1 MRSIQPRLPQ
11 SCTNHL
17 ASIQDKAIRILS
29 NAKYNAKVDPLYKK
43 NHVLKVHDIFDVQ
56 AATYGWKFINGKL
69 PEAIANRLSKGSIRT
84 LHIQCRKYESTTLK
98 NLSPID
104 YITNTWNKIPMA
116 IKKIPTLMGFKK
128 ALIKQIIEAYA
139 IA

>member
-1 MRSIQPRLPQ
+1 MCKQPP
-11 SCTNHL
+11 
-17 ASIQDKAIRILS
+17 
-29 NAKYNAKVDPLYKK
+29 
-43 NHVLKVHDIFDVQ
+43 
-56 AATYGWKFINGKL
+56 KFINGKL
-69 PEAIANRLSKGSIRT
+69 PQAIADRLDKGSTRT
-84 LHIQCRKYESTTLK
+84 LHIQCRKYKSTTLK
-98 NLSPID
+98 KLSPID